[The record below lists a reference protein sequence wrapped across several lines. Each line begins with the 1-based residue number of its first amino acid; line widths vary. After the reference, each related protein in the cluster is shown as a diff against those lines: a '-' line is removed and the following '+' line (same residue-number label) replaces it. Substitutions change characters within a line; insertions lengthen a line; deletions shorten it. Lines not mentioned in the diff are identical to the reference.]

1 MFVTITNSEPQNFFL
16 LCPPLHLHNSHFTHE
31 ETNMR
36 RPSHPRAAWDWQQ
49 SSPFLGPCPPHGV
62 PLVLLGPGL
71 GKRKQC
77 EVAVPQPFLIGY
89 FQNSK
94 NFVVQVTNGL
104 GKEVVWILLIMTT
117 QVLILASVF

>member
-1 MFVTITNSEPQNFFL
+1 M
-16 LCPPLHLHNSHFTHE
+16 
-31 ETNMR
+31 
-36 RPSHPRAAWDWQQ
+36 
-49 SSPFLGPCPPHGV
+49 
-62 PLVLLGPGL
+62 PLVPLGPGL

-89 FQNSK
+89 FQSSK
-94 NFVVQVTNGL
+94 NFVMQVTNGL